1 MLCTVNS
8 YSCVKRH
15 ASAAVYR
22 NACGVLCAVVSVLRL
37 CCVYILHRYSVVAIV
52 AVHKTI
58 QCTIIDHDLPY
69 CCFFFLY
76 CKTCG
81 DQSAVCTVLC
91 TAIYKPA
98 IKKGVVL
105 SDPVETLCRTLIS
118 YYHNLIF
125 HLYL

>member
-15 ASAAVYR
+15 ASATVYR

-69 CCFFFLY
+69 CCFFFYIAKRVVTNQLY
-76 CKTCG
+76 A
-81 DQSAVCTVLC
+81 QYYVLLF
-91 TAIYKPA
+91 INRRS
-98 IKKGVVL
+98 KKGW
-105 SDPVETLCRTLIS
+105 
-118 YYHNLIF
+118 F
-125 HLYL
+125 